1 MPVRFYQGEETS
13 PPCAA
18 TVLCIRTRL
27 PLSWH
32 RKEGLEMEY
41 VAFTYL
47 FIISFLSSPLYFLI
61 RDSLHF
67 LFYLLVLHFTHL
79 FFSTE
84 LFPLG
89 LFSFSFFSWHFWSRK
104 CIKDASSLGW
114 TLKPKAFEGLQGQ
127 GGFTWWGGW
136 SVVSGWSGSPGRQGR
151 YCPQHEPEQNRST
164 LVGAAHPSK
173 KNHHNLPPNHC
184 HHCSASLMGTQV
196 L

>member
-47 FIISFLSSPLYFLI
+47 FIISFLSSPLYSLI

-67 LFYLLVLHFTHL
+67 LFYLLVLHFPHL

-89 LFSFSFFSWHFWSRK
+89 LFFLFIFFTAFLKQKMHQGCFK
-104 CIKDASSLGW
+104 FGLNFKTQSL
-114 TLKPKAFEGLQGQ
+114 
-127 GGFTWWGGW
+127 WGT
-136 SVVSGWSGSPGRQGR
+136 SGPRRIHLVRRMGR
-151 YCPQHEPEQNRST
+151 CVW
-164 LVGAAHPSK
+164 LVRQPWQAE
-173 KNHHNLPPNHC
+173 
-184 HHCSASLMGTQV
+184 QV
-196 L
+196 LSPTRTRTK